1 MRPSNKRRLR
11 RNRKA
16 RNRPAYRR
24 VTRSVRPKGRTLR
37 TRNKYQ
43 RVKNVT
49 GQLSFSSCSH
59 SHRADSQVR
68 KSNQLGAINQ
78 IVNQSSVIGTT
89 AAGFQATLSYE
100 FFGTA
105 QLRQL
110 LGSVSSNSPKRVVA
124 KGLNNELTFTNFT
137 NAPVE
142 IDIYDLVLKRDM
154 YNDYNFTTP
163 IDTYIVP
170 PYPESYWGEG
180 LNAQAGVPT
189 ASQQQKTVGVSPTDS
204 QLFKDWFVVKKRTT
218 VLLPLGGAH
227 RHFVTIKT
235 NRIIDT
241 MLAGNATNVRG
252 LAGYTTY
259 TMWNYKGLP
268 VFNTTGGSGNVTT
281 SAAQVGVVSVQ
292 RLKYTFISDYSY
304 SATLT
309 QGLPNP
315 SALTTS
321 IWNEGSGAIMAVG
334 GLQSIP

>member
-1 MRPSNKRRLR
+1 MKVANKRRLR
-11 RNRKA
+11 KNRKA
-16 RNRPAYRR
+16 RIRAGGPSKKSTVVRR
-24 VTRSVRPKGRTLR
+24 
-37 TRNKYQ
+37 KYSKRYPSTNT
-43 RVKNVT
+43 RVKNVS
-49 GQLSFSSCSH
+49 GQLSFSSCVH
-59 SHRADSQVR
+59 THRADSLVR
-68 KSNQLGAINQ
+68 KANQLGAINQ
-78 IVNQSSVIGTT
+78 IVNQSSVIGTA
-89 AAGFQATLSYE
+89 AAGFQASLSYE

-110 LGSVSSNSPKRVVA
+110 LGSVASNSPKRVVA

-180 LNAQAGVPT
+180 LNAQAGVAT
-189 ASQQQKTVGVSPTDS
+189 ASQQQKIVGVSPTDS

-252 LAGYTTY
+252 LAGYTSY

-281 SAAQVGVVSVQ
+281 SASQVGVVSVQ
-292 RLKYTFISDYSY
+292 RLKYTFISDYSF